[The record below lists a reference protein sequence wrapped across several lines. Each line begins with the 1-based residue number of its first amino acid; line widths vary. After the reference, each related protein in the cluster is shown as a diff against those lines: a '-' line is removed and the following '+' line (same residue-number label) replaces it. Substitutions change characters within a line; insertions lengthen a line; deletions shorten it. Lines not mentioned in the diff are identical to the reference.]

1 MRRRAFGLVV
11 ALVLLSLATASLA
24 YAQGGSLSG
33 VVVDTYGGII
43 PGVNVVVKNNA
54 TGTTFESVTNAEGL
68 FSVPALDAGVYT
80 VTVSLTGF
88 KTSVLNDVRIAPG
101 VLNSIKATVEV
112 GSVAE
117 TVNVTSSS
125 EIINTQTATISATLN
140 VDQIN
145 LMPTASRNAL
155 NAVTFLPGVN
165 TTGINRNSTING
177 LPESFINITLDGI
190 SNNDNFNKSS
200 DGFFASVTPR
210 QDAIEAVT
218 VTTAVGGADVGG
230 SGATGINF
238 ATRSGTDRFTGS
250 VYEYYRAPEL
260 NTNYWFNERN
270 GLPKNDVTLNQ
281 YGGRSGGPIVVPGLY
296 DGRGKAFYFFNYE
309 QLRLPNNLSR
319 TRTVLNPRAQQ
330 GWFRY
335 LVGTEVREVNVLQ
348 LAAANRQLSAIDPMV
363 TKLLGLINSASASTG
378 TLAQQS
384 DPLLVDYTWQS
395 PGSQFEHQPVV
406 RIDYNLGQ
414 ESIHRLT
421 FSSSV
426 ILNTRDPDHLNNAD
440 RRFPASTNYRKYTSR
455 RPLYSLSLRSTLTSN
470 IVNELR
476 GGITRGG
483 SSHFGL
489 ESSNG
494 VQTFQDQDGYA
505 IDFDSNIGLTNWWNQ
520 NTPSWRSSYVYS
532 LDETLSWQRGK
543 HSISFGGAML
553 FSRAWEMAQQM
564 VPGIQL
570 GFDNN
575 NDPALGL
582 FTGGSTGNF
591 RDASA
596 GELTDAR
603 ELYGLLTGRVI
614 SVTGQ
619 AALDPA
625 TNHYAAFAARRREGN
640 IDMHSAFAQDSWR
653 LTPTLTLN
661 AGVRWDVQLPFSAA
675 NDTMSTVTMADVC
688 GVSGEAGTGL
698 YDRCR
703 FLTPGASGGK
713 VPTFQQLTKGTL
725 GYKTDWNNVA
735 PNIGLAWRPNVQS
748 GLLRTL
754 LGEPDQATLR
764 GGYSIAYER
773 QGIAEY
779 TGVFGVN
786 PGSTLSLTRN
796 ASTGLVNTAA
806 GEKWPVLLSERNRLY
821 NAPFPETPTYPIP
834 IRANRAD
841 SIQAFNPDV
850 KIANARTWTVS
861 FQRALTRDTA
871 IDIRYVGTRGVDQWS
886 TLDYNDIRGEN
897 LVNNGFLAEFRVAQ
911 ANLQANNVAGGSRAG
926 SLAYFGPGTGTSP
939 LPIYF
944 AYLIGRGDPN
954 VAANYTG
961 GTNTWANTTF
971 AQRLVRTNPA
981 PIMAAADDLDGN
993 LTRRTN
999 ALNAGL
1005 AANFFV
1011 LNPDAN
1017 EVNVTD
1023 SGAYSDYHALQ
1034 IQLRRRLSRGFQI
1047 DGSYQ
1052 YALEGGSAFLGF
1064 SSGRVMNPTGNVRH
1078 AIKTQWD
1085 WTIPVGRDQ
1094 RFGSNLNPILNGI
1107 LGGWQF
1113 NGVGR
1118 IQSRTLNLGNV
1129 RLVGM
1134 SVDELTK
1141 MYKFDLRVNPDNGL
1155 VTPYMLPDD
1164 VILNTRRA
1172 FSVSTTSTSGYS
1184 SLGAPEGRYIAPPNG
1199 PDCIQ
1204 IKTGDCAPRT
1214 VLVRAPWF
1222 TRFDVGITKRFPLRG
1237 SMNFEFK
1244 LDVLNVF
1251 DNVNFNP
1258 AGESDTTSAAGTS
1271 ATIFQATSAYQDLS
1285 NTFDPGGR
1293 LGQLMFRLNW

>member
-1 MRRRAFGLVV
+1 MRQRVFGLTL
-11 ALVLLSLATASLA
+11 ALTVLSLVTPARA

-33 VVVDTYGGII
+33 VVVDTNGGII
-43 PGVNVVVKNNA
+43 PGVNVVVRNNA
-54 TGTTFESVTNAEGL
+54 TGTAFDSVTNTEGL
-68 FSVPALDAGVYT
+68 FSVPALDPGVYT

-88 KTSVLNDVRIAPG
+88 KTSVMNDVRIAPG
-101 VLNSIKATVEV
+101 VPNSVKAILEV

-117 TVNVTSSS
+117 SVNVTSSS
-125 EIINTQTATISATLN
+125 EIINTQTATISSTLN

-145 LMPTASRNAL
+145 MMPTASRNAL

-177 LPESFINITLDGI
+177 LPESFINITLDGV
-190 SNNDNFNKSS
+190 SNNDNFQKSS

-218 VTTAVGGADVGG
+218 VTTAVGGADIGG
-230 SGATGINF
+230 SGASGINF
-238 ATRSGTDRFTGS
+238 ATRSGTDRFSGS
-250 VYEYYRAPEL
+250 LYEYHRAPWL

-270 GLPKNDVTLNQ
+270 GLPKNDVKLNQ
-281 YGGRSGGPIVVPGLY
+281 YGGRSGGPIVIPGLY
-296 DGRGKAFYFFNYE
+296 DGRGKAFYFVNYE
-309 QLRLPNNLSR
+309 QLRLPNNFSR
-319 TRTVLNPRAQQ
+319 TRTVLNSRAQQ

-335 LVGTEVREVNVLQ
+335 LVGSEVREVNVLQ
-348 LAAANRQLSAIDPMV
+348 LAASNGQISSIDPMV
-363 TKLLGLINSASASTG
+363 AKLMASINSATASTG
-378 TLAQQS
+378 ALAQQS

-414 ESIHRLT
+414 ESRHRLT
-421 FSSSV
+421 LSSSV
-426 ILNTRDPDHLNNAD
+426 LLNVRDPDHLNNAD
-440 RRFPASTNYRKYTSR
+440 RRFPSSTNYRKYTST
-455 RPLYSLSLRSTLTSN
+455 RPLYSLTLRSTLNSN
-470 IVNELR
+470 LVSELR

-483 SSHFGL
+483 SSHFGVD
-489 ESSNG
+489 SSNG
-494 VQTFQDQDGYA
+494 VPTFDDQDGYA

-520 NTPSWRSSYVYS
+520 NTPSWRSAYVYS
-532 LDETLSWQRGK
+532 IDETLSWQLGK
-543 HSISFGGAML
+543 HSVSFGGAML

-575 NDPALGL
+575 SDPAIGL
-582 FTGGSTGNF
+582 FTGGATGNF

-596 GELTDAR
+596 AQLTDAR
-603 ELYGLLTGRVI
+603 EFYGLLTGRVT

-619 AALDPA
+619 AALDPD
-625 TNHYAAFAARRREGN
+625 TNTYAAFAPRRREGN
-640 IDMHSAFAQDSWR
+640 IDMHSIFAQDSWR

-661 AGVRWDVQLPFSAA
+661 AGLRWDLQLPFSAA

-688 GVSGEAGTGL
+688 GRSGEAGTGL
-698 YDRCR
+698 YDQCR
-703 FLTPGASGGK
+703 FLSPGATGGK
-713 VPTFQQLTKGTL
+713 VPTFQQLAKGTL
-725 GYKTDWNNVA
+725 GYNTDWNNVA
-735 PNIGLAWRPNVQS
+735 PNVGVAWRPNVQS
-748 GLLRTL
+748 GFLRTL

-764 GGYSIAYER
+764 GGYAVAYER
-773 QGIAEY
+773 QGIGEY
-779 TGVFGVN
+779 TDVFGAN
-786 PGSTLSLTRN
+786 PGSILSLTRN

-806 GEKWPVLLSERNRLY
+806 GEQWPVLLSERSRLY
-821 NAPFPETPTYPIP
+821 NAPFPETPTYPIA
-834 IRANRAD
+834 IRPNRAD
-841 SIQAFNPDV
+841 SIEAFNPNV
-850 KIANARTWTVS
+850 RIANAQTWTVS
-861 FQRALTRDTA
+861 FQRALTTDMA

-886 TLDYNDIRGEN
+886 ILDYNDIRGEN
-897 LVNNGFLAEFRVAQ
+897 LVNNGFLSEFQLAQ
-911 ANLQANNVAGGSRAG
+911 ANLQVNNAAGGNRSG
-926 SLAYFGPGTGTSP
+926 SFAYFGPGTGTAP

-961 GTNTWANTTF
+961 GTNTWTNTTF
-971 AQRLVRTNPA
+971 AQRLVRVNPA
-981 PIMAAADDLDGN
+981 PITAADDLDGN

-1011 LNPDAN
+1011 VNPDAN

-1034 IQLRRRLSRGFQI
+1034 VQLRRRLSKGFQI

-1052 YALEGGSAFLGF
+1052 FALEGGSAFLGF
-1064 SSGRVMNPTGNVRH
+1064 SKGRVMNPTGNVRH

-1118 IQSRTLNLGNV
+1118 IQSRMFNLGNL

-1155 VTPYMLPDD
+1155 VTPYMLPEE

-1172 FSVSTTSTSGYS
+1172 FSVSTTSATGYS
-1184 SLGAPEGRYIAPPNG
+1184 SLGVPEGRYLAPANG

-1204 IKTGDCAPRT
+1204 IYSGDCAPRT
-1214 VLVRAPWF
+1214 VMVRAPWF
-1222 TRFDVGITKRFPLRG
+1222 TRFDIGVTKRFPLRG

-1244 LDVLNVF
+1244 IDVLNVL
-1251 DNVNFNP
+1251 DNVNFTP
-1258 AGESDTTSAAGTS
+1258 VGETGTNTAAGTS
-1271 ATIFQATSAYQDLS
+1271 ATIFQATAAYQDLS